1 MKLLWPAIT
10 VADIHAS
17 RAALERALDNPLAS
31 QWTFL
36 DNLLK
41 SRADTAIGR
50 DLKLGEIHSLEDFRA
65 KVPILEHE
73 GIASYVKRAAA
84 GEENVLFPGKAVHFT
99 RTTGTTG
106 IPKDIALGPEYRDDV
121 LAAIGPFF
129 SELERAYPGCL
140 SHGLAFSGTFSEDRT
155 PAGIAVGQPTGA
167 ARCVFAGVGIF
178 DWAPEPV
185 FAVTDFMLRYYTLLY
200 WALNRDVQ
208 LLAVLSPSL
217 ATTFFTK
224 GEELA
229 EPLIADL
236 EEGTFKRGPGNID
249 ELREKIAAV
258 APLPG
263 PNPEAARRLRE
274 SMAKHKRFMPR
285 EIWPNLRVISA
296 WAHPGGQNHL
306 DALLAL
312 CPGADLWP
320 MHTGSSESALFV
332 PLAQDWRGGVPTL
345 LSTFH
350 EFYPEDMEPEPQNFV
365 PLDKLE
371 LGATYRA
378 LLTNGRGMFRYPITD
393 VYRVERFYRGVP
405 VLEFSHR
412 HGGVSLVGEKLVEPD
427 VVNAMKSAG
436 ALGVSL
442 VNYQFA
448 PLKGDRLSG
457 YVLLLEYRDPQ
468 PSVDELATLLKRF
481 DDALKTD
488 TYLFGKYRVQLAPTK
503 LALVPPG
510 TFELLRREKTDGK
523 RNDAQYK
530 DAHLRKDFIDLAAM
544 RPIHVIELPT

>member
-1 MKLLWPAIT
+1 

-17 RAALERALDNPLAS
+17 RAALESALDNPLAS
-31 QWTFL
+31 QWAFL
-36 DNLLK
+36 DGLLK
-41 SRADTAIGR
+41 SRANTAIGR
-50 DLKLGEIHSLEDFRA
+50 DLGLGSIHSIEEFRA

-73 GIASYVKRAAA
+73 GIAAYVTRAAA
-84 GEENVLFPGKAVHFT
+84 GEADVLFPGKTVHFT

-106 IPKDIALGPEYRDDV
+106 VPKDIALGPEYRDDV

-129 SELERAYPGCL
+129 SELETAYPGCL
-140 SHGLAFSGTFSEDRT
+140 SHGLAFSGTFAEDRS
-155 PAGIAVGQPTGA
+155 PAGIGIGQPTGA
-167 ARCVFAGVGIF
+167 ARCVFGGVGIF

-185 FAVTDFMLRYYTLLY
+185 FSTTDFMLRYYALLY
-200 WALNRDVQ
+200 WALNRDIR

-224 GEELA
+224 GEELH
-229 EPLIADL
+229 EGLIADL
-236 EEGTFKRGPGNID
+236 EDGAFRRGPAGID
-249 ELREKIAAV
+249 KLREQIAAV
-258 APLPG
+258 APIPG

-274 SMAKHKRFMPR
+274 TMAKHGRFMPC
-285 EIWPNLRVISA
+285 EVWPNLRVISA

-332 PLAQDWRGGVPTL
+332 PLKQNWRGGVPTL

-350 EFYPEDMEPEPQNFV
+350 EFYPEDTEPEPQNFV

-393 VYRVERFYRGVP
+393 VYRVEGFYRGVP
-405 VLEFSHR
+405 ILEFSHR

-427 VVNAMKSAG
+427 IVNAMKSAG
-436 ALGVSL
+436 ALDASL
-442 VNYQFA
+442 TNYQFA
-448 PLKGDRLSG
+448 PVKGTRLSG
-457 YVLLLEYRDPQ
+457 YVLLLEYRDRD
-468 PSVDELATLLKRF
+468 PSVDDLAALLKRF

-503 LALVPPG
+503 LALLPRG
-510 TFELLRREKTDGK
+510 SFDQMRREKSDGK
-523 RNDAQYK
+523 RNDAQLK
-530 DAHLRKDFIDLAAM
+530 DAHLRKDFIDLAALQ
-544 RPIHVIELPT
+544 PVHVVELPA

>member
-1 MKLLWPAIT
+1 VQLIWPAIT

-17 RAALERALDNPLAS
+17 RAALERALDDPLAA
-31 QWTFL
+31 QWAFL
-36 DNLLK
+36 DGLLK

-50 DLKLGEIHSLEDFRA
+50 DLGLGSIRSIDEFRA
-65 KVPILEHE
+65 KVPIHEHE
-73 GIASYVKRAAA
+73 QIAPYVKRAAA
-84 GEENVLFPGKAVHFT
+84 GEANVLFPGTAVHFT

-106 IPKDIALGPEYRDDV
+106 VPKDIALGPEYRDDV

-140 SHGLAFSGTFSEDRT
+140 AHGLMFSGAFVEERT
-155 PAGIAVGQPTGA
+155 PAGAAIGQPTGA
-167 ARCVFAGVGIF
+167 ARCVFATLGFF

-185 FAVTDFMLRYYTLLY
+185 FATKDFVLRYYALLY

-208 LLAVLSPSL
+208 LLAALSPSV

-224 GEELA
+224 AEELH

-236 EEGTFKRGPGNID
+236 EDGAFRRGPGAID
-249 ELREKIAAV
+249 ELRERIAAV
-258 APLPG
+258 APIPG

-274 SMAKHKRFMPR
+274 TMAKHRRFMPR
-285 EIWPNLRVISA
+285 EVWPNLKTIST
-296 WAHPGGQNHL
+296 WAHEGGRNHL
-306 DALLAL
+306 DALMAL
-312 CPGADLWP
+312 CPGVDLWP

-332 PLAQDWRGGVPTL
+332 PLKQDWRGGVPTL

-350 EFYPEDMEPEPQNFV
+350 EFYPEDAEPEPQNFV

-371 LGATYRA
+371 QGATYRA

-393 VYRVERFYRGVP
+393 VYRVEGSYRGVP
-405 VLEFSHR
+405 ILEFSHR
-412 HGGVSLVGEKLVEPD
+412 HGGVSLVGEKLVEAD

-436 ALGVSL
+436 ALEASL
-442 VNYQFA
+442 ENYQLA
-448 PLKGDRLSG
+448 PLRGTTLDG
-457 YVLLLEYRDPQ
+457 YVLLLEYRGRQ
-468 PSVDELATLLKRF
+468 PSVDDLAALLKRF
-481 DDALKTD
+481 DDALKND

-503 LALVPPG
+503 LGLVPPG
-510 TFELLRREKTDGK
+510 TFEQLRRDKTDGK
-523 RNDAQYK
+523 RSDAQFK

-544 RPIHVIELPT
+544 RPLHVIEVQT